1 MGLFFVYILK
11 TSVCLVGFYLFY
23 RLLLS
28 QETFHRFN
36 RMALLGVLVL
46 SGLVPFVEGT
56 MQWFSG
62 FNQPLLEL
70 EEMILMT
77 DFEPEAVVEEA
88 VVAPFPWRA
97 LLVVLYMA
105 GVVFFLLRHLWSL
118 GRMIGL
124 VKRCRKEYLDNGI
137 TLFVHDNNKVAPF
150 SWMKIIVIA
159 EEDLKENEDA
169 ILKHECAHIKYGH
182 SWDLLLA
189 ELCVFLQWFNPAAW
203 LLKQELQNIHEYEAD
218 EWVIQNGID
227 AKRYQ
232 LLIIK
237 KAVGAR
243 LYSIA
248 NSFNHSSLKK
258 RITMMI
264 KKKSNPWA
272 RMKYLYVLPLAAI
285 AVAAFARPEVSNEL
299 NEISSVKVN
308 DLASIVKVEEVKSVE
323 NSLEEKFVLKGQVM
337 DYSSKKPVI
346 GASVVIKGTTM
357 GALADKDG
365 KFQLPVKDGDVLIVS
380 YVGLQTQSLVVK
392 GNANLVV
399 WMKEDVQSMEEMVV
413 GTNSADSDK
422 KGVEVK
428 FVPNDKPVIQDGEIF
443 TVVEEMPQFPG
454 GMMECMKFLSKNINY
469 PAEAQKAGVEGRVIV
484 QFVVKKDGKIGDL
497 KIVRGVHPDLD
508 AEALR
513 VVSMMPEWVPGKQRG
528 QAVSVKY
535 TMPIMFRT
543 GSSAPKEEVASASQ
557 IVPNDKPIVQEGQ
570 VFTVVEEMPQFPGGM
585 MECMKF
591 LSKNVNYPAE
601 AQKAGVEGRVI
612 VQFVVKKDGKLADAK
627 VVKGVHP
634 ELDAEALRLIGL
646 MPDWIPG
653 KQRGKAVDVKF
664 TMPIMFRLQTPAPKE
679 ETSSTPQMFHLN
691 VEKDASEAN
700 VEEVKNQL
708 RSQVKGMPVRG
719 AEGKSPLV
727 VVDGKEVGLG
737 AKLISEIP
745 VGTIQLISV
754 LNEKNAVAKYGE
766 KAKDGA
772 IEVTT
777 KKK

>member
-1 MGLFFVYILK
+1 
-11 TSVCLVGFYLFY
+11 
-23 RLLLS
+23 
-28 QETFHRFN
+28 
-36 RMALLGVLVL
+36 
-46 SGLVPFVEGT
+46 
-56 MQWFSG
+56 
-62 FNQPLLEL
+62 
-70 EEMILMT
+70 
-77 DFEPEAVVEEA
+77 
-88 VVAPFPWRA
+88 
-97 LLVVLYMA
+97 
-105 GVVFFLLRHLWSL
+105 
-118 GRMIGL
+118 
-124 VKRCRKEYLDNGI
+124 
-137 TLFVHDNNKVAPF
+137 
-150 SWMKIIVIA
+150 
-159 EEDLKENEDA
+159 
-169 ILKHECAHIKYGH
+169 
-182 SWDLLLA
+182 
-189 ELCVFLQWFNPAAW
+189 
-203 LLKQELQNIHEYEAD
+203 
-218 EWVIQNGID
+218 
-227 AKRYQ
+227 
-232 LLIIK
+232 
-237 KAVGAR
+237 
-243 LYSIA
+243 
-248 NSFNHSSLKK
+248 
-258 RITMMI
+258 MMI

-357 GALADKDG
+357 GTLSDKDG
-365 KFQLPVKDGDVLIVS
+365 KFQLSVKEGDVLAVS
-380 YVGLQTQSLVVK
+380 YVGLQTQFLPVK

-428 FVPNDKPVIQDGEIF
+428 FVPNDKPVIQDGE
-443 TVVEEMPQFPG
+443 
-454 GMMECMKFLSKNINY
+454 
-469 PAEAQKAGVEGRVIV
+469 
-484 QFVVKKDGKIGDL
+484 
-497 KIVRGVHPDLD
+497 
-508 AEALR
+508 
-513 VVSMMPEWVPGKQRG
+513 
-528 QAVSVKY
+528 
-535 TMPIMFRT
+535 
-543 GSSAPKEEVASASQ
+543 
-557 IVPNDKPIVQEGQ
+557 

-585 MECMKF
+585 AEAMKF
-591 LSKNVNYPAE
+591 LAKNINYPVE
-601 AQKAGVEGRVI
+601 SQKAKIEGRVI
-612 VQFVVKKDGKLADAK
+612 VQFVVKENGKVADIK
-627 VVKGVHP
+627 VMRGVSP
-634 ELDAEALRLIGL
+634 ELDAEAIRVVSM

-653 KQRGKAVDVKF
+653 KQRGKAVDVKY
-664 TMPIMFRLQTPAPKE
+664 TMPIMFRLQTPASDVKTNEKADAIDESQIFADPGVMPSFPGGMGECMEFLAKNIKYPVEAQKAKIEGRVIVQFVVGKDGQISDAKVVRGVSPELDAEALRVVNTMPKWQPGMTRGQAAEMKYTIPVNFRLQTPAPKE
-679 ETSSTPQMFHLN
+679 ETSSTPQMFHMN

>member
-11 TSVCLVGFYLFY
+11 ASVCLVGFYLFY

-36 RMALLGVLVL
+36 RIALLGVLVL
-46 SGLVPFVEGT
+46 SGLVPFAEGT
-56 MQWFSG
+56 MQWFSS

-70 EEMILMT
+70 EEMILMA

-88 VVAPFPWRA
+88 VAAPFPWRA
-97 LLVVLYMA
+97 LLVGIYLA

-118 GRMIGL
+118 GRMVGL
-124 VKRCRKEYLDNGI
+124 IKRCRKEYLDNGI

-189 ELCVFLQWFNPAAW
+189 ELCVILQWFNPAAW
-203 LLKQELQNIHEYEAD
+203 LMKQELQNIHEYEAD

-272 RMKYLYVLPLAAI
+272 RMKYLYVLPMAAI

-308 DLASIVKVEEVKSVE
+308 DLASIMKTDEVKSVE
-323 NSLEEKFVLKGQVM
+323 NSSEEKFVLKGQVM
-337 DYSSKKPVI
+337 DYSSKKPVP
-346 GASVVIKGTTM
+346 GASVLIKGTTT
-357 GALADKDG
+357 GTLADKNG
-365 KFQLPVKDGDVLIVS
+365 KFQLSVKNGDVLVVS
-380 YVGLQTQSLVVK
+380 YVGLQTQFLTVK
-392 GNANLVV
+392 GDANLVI
-399 WMKEDVQSMEEMVV
+399 WMKEDVQSMEGMVVGV
-413 GTNSADSDK
+413 GTNSSDSDK
-422 KGVEVK
+422 KGVAVVT
-428 FVPNDKPVIQDGEIF
+428 VPNDKPVIQDGEVF
-443 TVVEEMPQFPG
+443 TVVEEMPQYPG
-454 GMMECMKFLSKNINY
+454 GMMECMKFLSKNIRY
-469 PAEAQKAGVEGRVIV
+469 PAESQKAKIEGRVIV
-484 QFVVKKDGKIGDL
+484 QYVVKEDGKVSDV
-497 KIVRGVHPDLD
+497 KVVRSVSPDLD
-508 AEALR
+508 AEAIR
-513 VVSMMPEWVPGKQRG
+513 VVSMMPE
-528 QAVSVKY
+528 
-535 TMPIMFRT
+535 
-543 GSSAPKEEVASASQ
+543 
-557 IVPNDKPIVQEGQ
+557 
-570 VFTVVEEMPQFPGGM
+570 
-585 MECMKF
+585 
-591 LSKNVNYPAE
+591 
-601 AQKAGVEGRVI
+601 
-612 VQFVVKKDGKLADAK
+612 
-627 VVKGVHP
+627 
-634 ELDAEALRLIGL
+634 
-646 MPDWIPG
+646 WIPG
-653 KQRGKAVDVKF
+653 KQRGKAVAVKY

-679 ETSSTPQMFHLN
+679 EAASAPSMMHLN
-691 VEKDASEAN
+691 VEKGASQAN
-700 VEEVKNQL
+700 VENVKSQV
-708 RSQVKGMPVRG
+708 RSQVNGMAVRG

-727 VVDGKEVGLG
+727 VVDGKEVGYG
-737 AKLISEIP
+737 ASLISEIP
-745 VGTIQLISV
+745 VATIQLISV
-754 LNEKNAVAKYGE
+754 LNEKNSVAKYGE

>member
-11 TSVCLVGFYLFY
+11 ASVCLVGFYLFY

-28 QETFHRFN
+28 RETFHRFN
-36 RMALLGVLVL
+36 RIALLGVLVL
-46 SGLVPFVEGT
+46 SGLVPFAEGT

-70 EEMILMT
+70 EEMMLMA
-77 DFEPEAVVEEA
+77 DFEPEFVVEEA
-88 VVAPFPWRA
+88 VETPFPWRA
-97 LLVVLYMA
+97 LLLVVYLA

-118 GRMIGL
+118 GRMVCL
-124 VKRCRKEYLDNGI
+124 VKRCRKEQLDNGI
-137 TLFVHDNNKVAPF
+137 TLFIHDNNKVAPF
-150 SWMKIIVIA
+150 SWMRIIVIA
-159 EEDLKENEDA
+159 EEDLKENKDA

-189 ELCVFLQWFNPAAW
+189 ELCVILQWFNPAAW
-203 LLKQELQNIHEYEAD
+203 LMKQELQNIHEYEAD

-308 DLASIVKVEEVKSVE
+308 DLASIMKTDEVKSVE
-323 NSLEEKFVLKGQVM
+323 NSSEEKFKLSGQVM
-337 DYSSKKPVI
+337 SVAGKKPVV
-346 GASVVIKGTTM
+346 GASVLVRGTTY
-357 GALADKDG
+357 GTLSDANG
-365 KFQLPVKDGDVLIVS
+365 KFELQVKKGDVLVVS
-380 YVGLQTQSLVVK
+380 YIGLQTQSLPVETQ
-392 GNANLVV
+392 ANLVV
-399 WMKEDVQSMEEMVV
+399 WMKDDVQSMEEMVV
-413 GTNSADSDK
+413 VGMAPKEEAASASQIVPNAKPVVQDGEIFTVVEEMPQFPGGMGEAMK
-422 KGVEVK
+422 FLAKNIKYPAVALQNKIEGRVIVQFVVKENGKVAELKVVRGVTPELDAEALRVVGLMPDWIPGKQRGKAVAVK
-428 FVPNDKPVIQDGEIF
+428 YTMPIMFRLQTPAPKEEAASAPQIVPNDKPIVQEGQVF

-484 QFVVKKDGKIGDL
+484 QFIVNRDGKVSDAEVI
-497 KIVRGVHPDLD
+497 RGVHPDLD

-513 VVSMMPEWVPGKQRG
+513 VIGLMPEWVPGKQRG

-535 TMPIMFRT
+535 TMPITFRV
-543 GSSAPKEEVASASQ
+543 S
-557 IVPNDKPIVQEGQ
+557 
-570 VFTVVEEMPQFPGGM
+570 
-585 MECMKF
+585 
-591 LSKNVNYPAE
+591 
-601 AQKAGVEGRVI
+601 
-612 VQFVVKKDGKLADAK
+612 
-627 VVKGVHP
+627 
-634 ELDAEALRLIGL
+634 
-646 MPDWIPG
+646 
-653 KQRGKAVDVKF
+653 
-664 TMPIMFRLQTPAPKE
+664 TPAPKE
-679 ETSSTPQMFHLN
+679 EAASAPSMMHLN
-691 VEKDASEAN
+691 VEKGASQAN
-700 VEEVKNQL
+700 VENVKSQV
-708 RSQVKGMPVRG
+708 RSQVNGMAVRG

-727 VVDGKEVGLG
+727 VVDGKEVGYG
-737 AKLISEIP
+737 ASLISEIP
-745 VGTIQLISV
+745 VATIQLISV
-754 LNEKNAVAKYGE
+754 LNEKNSVAKYGE

>member
-11 TSVCLVGFYLFY
+11 ASVCLVGFYLFY

-36 RMALLGVLVL
+36 RIALLGVLVL
-46 SGLVPFVEGT
+46 SGLVPFAEGT
-56 MQWFSG
+56 MQWFSD
-62 FNQPLLEL
+62 FNQPLLEF
-70 EEMILMT
+70 EEMMLMT
-77 DFEPEAVVEEA
+77 DIESEVVVEEA
-88 VVAPFPWRA
+88 VETPFPWRA
-97 LLVVLYMA
+97 LLLVFYLA

-118 GRMIGL
+118 GRMVRL
-124 VKRCRKEYLDNGI
+124 VNRCRKEQLDNGI

-159 EEDLKENEDA
+159 EEDLKENKDA

-189 ELCVFLQWFNPAAW
+189 ELCVILQWFNPAAW
-203 LLKQELQNIHEYEAD
+203 LMKQELQNIHEYEAD

-308 DLASIVKVEEVKSVE
+308 DLASIMKTDEVKTVE
-323 NSLEEKFVLKGQVM
+323 NSSEEKFKLSGQVM
-337 DYSSKKPVI
+337 SVAGKKPVV
-346 GASVVIKGTTM
+346 GASVLVRGTTY
-357 GALADKDG
+357 GTLSDANG
-365 KFQLPVKDGDVLIVS
+365 KFELQVKKGDVLVVS
-380 YVGLQTQSLVVK
+380 YIGLQTQSLPVETQ
-392 GNANLVV
+392 ANLVV
-399 WMKEDVQSMEEMVV
+399 WMKDDVQSMEEMVV
-413 GTNSADSDK
+413 VGMAPKEEAASASQI
-422 KGVEVK
+422 
-428 FVPNDKPVIQDGEIF
+428 VPNAKPVVQDGEIF

-454 GMMECMKFLSKNINY
+454 GMGEAMKFLAKNIKY
-469 PAEAQKAGVEGRVIV
+469 PAVALQNKIEGRVIV
-484 QFVVKKDGKIGDL
+484 QFVVKENGKVAEL
-497 KIVRGVHPDLD
+497 KVVRGVTPELD

-513 VVSMMPEWVPGKQRG
+513 VV
-528 QAVSVKY
+528 
-535 TMPIMFRT
+535 
-543 GSSAPKEEVASASQ
+543 
-557 IVPNDKPIVQEGQ
+557 
-570 VFTVVEEMPQFPGGM
+570 
-585 MECMKF
+585 
-591 LSKNVNYPAE
+591 
-601 AQKAGVEGRVI
+601 
-612 VQFVVKKDGKLADAK
+612 
-627 VVKGVHP
+627 
-634 ELDAEALRLIGL
+634 GL

-653 KQRGKAVDVKF
+653 KQRGKAVAVKY
-664 TMPIMFRLQTPAPKE
+664 TMPITFRLSSPAPKE
-679 ETSSTPQMFHLN
+679 EAASAPSMMHLN
-691 VEKDASEAN
+691 VEKGASQAN
-700 VEEVKNQL
+700 VENVKSQV
-708 RSQVKGMPVRG
+708 RSQVNGMAVRG

-727 VVDGKEVGLG
+727 VVDGKEVGYG
-737 AKLISEIP
+737 ASLISEIP
-745 VGTIQLISV
+745 VATIQLISV
-754 LNEKNAVAKYGE
+754 LNEKNSVAKYGE

>member
-28 QETFHRFN
+28 RETFHRFN

-46 SGLVPFVEGT
+46 SGLVPFAEGT

-77 DFEPEAVVEEA
+77 DFEPVAVVEEA

-159 EEDLKENEDA
+159 EEDLKENKDA

-337 DYSSKKPVI
+337 EYSSKKPVP
-346 GASVVIKGTTM
+346 GASVVIKGTTT

-365 KFQLPVKDGDVLIVS
+365 KFQLSVKKGDVLIVC
-380 YVGLQTQSLVVK
+380 YVGLQTQSLLVE
-392 GNANLVV
+392 GDANLVV
-399 WMKEDVQSMEEMVV
+399 WMKEDVQSMEEMVIGV
-413 GTNSADSDK
+413 GTNSSDSDK

-428 FVPNDKPVIQDGEIF
+428 IAPNDKPIIQEGEIF
-443 TVVEEMPQFPG
+443 TVVEEMTQFPG
-454 GMMECMKFLSKNINY
+454 GMGEAMKFLAKNIKY
-469 PAEAQKAGVEGRVIV
+469 PVESQKAKIEGRVIV
-484 QFVVKKDGKIGDL
+484 QFVVKENGKVADI
-497 KIVRGVHPDLD
+497 KVMRGISPELD
-508 AEALR
+508 AEAIR
-513 VVSMMPEWVPGKQRG
+513 VVGLMPDWIPGKQRG
-528 QAVSVKY
+528 KVVAVKY
-535 TMPIMFRT
+535 TMPIMFRLD
-543 GSSAPKEEVASASQ
+543 SPAPKEEVASASQ
-557 IVPNDKPIVQEGQ
+557 IVPNDKPVIQDGE

-585 MECMKF
+585 AEAMKF
-591 LSKNVNYPAE
+591 LAKNINYPAE
-601 AQKAGVEGRVI
+601 AQKAKIEGRVI
-612 VQFVVKKDGKLADAK
+612 VQFVVKEDGKVSDAK
-627 VVKGVHP
+627 VVRSINP
-634 ELDAEALRLIGL
+634 DLDAEALRVIGL
-646 MPDWIPG
+646 MPEW
-653 KQRGKAVDVKF
+653 R
-664 TMPIMFRLQTPAPKE
+664 
-679 ETSSTPQMFHLN
+679 
-691 VEKDASEAN
+691 
-700 VEEVKNQL
+700 
-708 RSQVKGMPVRG
+708 
-719 AEGKSPLV
+719 
-727 VVDGKEVGLG
+727 
-737 AKLISEIP
+737 
-745 VGTIQLISV
+745 
-754 LNEKNAVAKYGE
+754 
-766 KAKDGA
+766 
-772 IEVTT
+772 
-777 KKK
+777 